1 MRFQEKE
8 WTCGPACVS
17 NALKEFGVTVSERN
31 IVPVAGT
38 ISPSNCPHCV
48 ELDRLLSKKKC
59 KNSHWKCSCRQCK
72 AIKRQWRKECDTGTD
87 HHGILKALQEF
98 GKPGKLL
105 AKDYESMSPEDAWQW
120 LHGSIYH
127 GKVVIL
133 CIDRWSH
140 WVVAFGSRDDVVN
153 IFDPY
158 PSKKNL
164 KENGILALKKDELM
178 RRWYNGCKWVGKDN
192 RLYAISV
199 GKRGSK

>member
-17 NALKEFGVTVSERN
+17 NALKEFGLTVPERR
-31 IVPVAGT
+31 IASVAGT
-38 ISPSNCPHCV
+38 ISPADCAHCV
-48 ELDRLLSKKKC
+48 ELDHLLNAKHC
-59 KNSHWKCSCRQCK
+59 ANSHWKCKCAECRT
-72 AIKRQWRKECDTGTD
+72 IRSQWRRECDTGTD
-87 HHGILKALQEF
+87 HDGIMRAIKEF
-98 GKPGKLL
+98 GKPGKVT
-105 AKDYESMSPEDAWQW
+105 AMDFESMNPEDAWQW

-140 WVVAFGSRDDVVN
+140 WVVAFGSRNDVVN

-158 PSKKNL
+158 PSKKNI
-164 KENGILALKKDELM
+164 KENGILPLTKEELM
-178 RRWYNGCKWVGKDN
+178 RRWYNGCKWVDKDN

-199 GKRGSK
+199 GRR